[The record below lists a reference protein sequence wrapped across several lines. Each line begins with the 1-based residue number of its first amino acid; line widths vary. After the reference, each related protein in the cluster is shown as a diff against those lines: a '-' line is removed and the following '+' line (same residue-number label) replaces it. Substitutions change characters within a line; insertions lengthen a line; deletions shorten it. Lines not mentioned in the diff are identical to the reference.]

1 MEKDKKLSFVCEGLL
16 HEYESFMS
24 RTEES
29 SSKTSHL
36 NERFEEKKLKL
47 EKAFDTLKEKVLD
60 LETLESHYN
69 AESRNLNERL
79 EKLKSRSKKLIPHL
93 VQNLLRK
100 LLKYFSTSETTNLRR
115 YISNSKNI
123 SNLNIMTFLFGT
135 RNFTLTQYKCKM
147 FFLMKV

>member
-1 MEKDKKLSFVCEGLL
+1 MEKDKKLSYVCEGLL

-47 EKAFDTLKEKVLD
+47 EQAFDTLKEKVLD

-79 EKLKSRSKKLIPHL
+79 EKLKSRSKKL
-93 VQNLLRK
+93 QEFDNLL
-100 LLKYFSTSETTNLRR
+100 SETATSL
-115 YISNSKNI
+115 SKD
-123 SNLNIMTFLFGT
+123 FE
-135 RNFTLTQYKCKM
+135 RVREEK
-147 FFLMKV
+147 KVLIGKDKGKHEYTI